1 MELTGTQ
8 FEQLERALLSAYPDE
23 GSLRR
28 MVRIVFTEALQA
40 VAEGSDHTERVD
52 KLIEW
57 AEAKGKVVD
66 LVRGAHRRNHGN
78 EQLKNFCRTA
88 YSQNLLE
95 AACADRPEVLPQ
107 DMVFAFVGLPL
118 SDIPIAQVVSAGRA
132 VLPPGASENPDDMDF
147 KDFNNDELLPVM
159 RLYGF
164 LRLALAKFT
173 RRKDQPP
180 TLVLFAR
187 ELHQALEDASS
198 AKTPLFQWIQ
208 RVETECQIPA
218 EPASPQL
225 VVSTKQGTLEV
236 SLMVTVRRYSKQPPD
251 QPLQYQVD
259 GCLYF
264 DQIVGR
270 PSPGGPPKPPLALSL
285 PEAPDQLGVVCPW
298 EQVAE
303 RTDQFLTAAKD
314 QLKYPVKQE
323 LGYRSY
329 MLSVELFLPLDYMG
343 AEVDRWPRAP
353 RQELLGQGYGVI
365 VRFGD
370 RISDDERLNELFLVW
385 DKLQELLQSPTSDID
400 LHGRFESP
408 ANLSEYATWQNLE
421 AKLKQKI
428 GIKLSCGLPESST
441 DQKGLFE
448 AILYGDVPIAV
459 WTRSTDLVEPDP
471 ESGEPRAVEIS
482 RALDTFLTVEHFRQP
497 GTLSEEL
504 KRVRQA
510 ALSEGAEGI
519 KGRCLGDH
527 ISFLLD
533 NPDRLPLF
541 PQLGS

>member
-1 MELTGTQ
+1 MELIGTQ
-8 FEQLERALLSAYPDE
+8 FEQLETALMKAYPDE
-23 GSLRR
+23 SALKR
-28 MVRIVFTEALQA
+28 MVRIVFTEALQT

-52 KLIEW
+52 NLIEW

-78 EQLKNFCRTA
+78 EQLRNFCRT
-88 YSQNLLE
+88 YSQNLLQ
-95 AACADRPEVLPQ
+95 AACADMPEVLSKET
-107 DMVFAFVGLPL
+107 VFAFVGLPL
-118 SDIPIAQVVSAGRA
+118 SAIPIDQVVGAGHA
-132 VLPPGASENPDDMDF
+132 VLPSGASENPDDMDF
-147 KDFNNDELLPVM
+147 KDFSNDELLPVM

-180 TLVLFAR
+180 TLLLFAR
-187 ELHQALEDASS
+187 ELHQAVEEP

-208 RVETECQIPA
+208 RVEAECQISA
-218 EPASPQL
+218 EPAFPQL
-225 VVSTKQGTLEV
+225 GTSMKQGRLEV
-236 SLMVTVRRYSKQPPD
+236 SLMVTVRRYSKQLPN
-251 QPLQYQVD
+251 QPLKYQVD

-270 PSPGGPPKPPLALSL
+270 PSLGEPPKPPLALSL
-285 PEAPDQLGVVCPW
+285 PDAPDQLGVVCPW

-303 RTDQFLTAAKD
+303 RTDQFLSVAIG
-314 QLKYPVKQE
+314 QLNNQVKQD
-323 LGYRSY
+323 LHYKDYR
-329 MLSVELFLPLDYMG
+329 LSVELFLPLDYMG

-353 RQELLGQGYGVI
+353 RQEPLGQGYGVI
-365 VRFGD
+365 VRFCD

-385 DKLQELLQSPTSDID
+385 DALQELLQSPNGDID
-400 LHGRFESP
+400 LHGQFESP
-408 ANLSEYATWQNLE
+408 SHWGEYANWRNLE

-428 GIKLSCGLPESST
+428 GIKLCCGLPESSP

-482 RALDTFLTVEHFRQP
+482 RALDTFLTVERFRQP
-497 GTLSEEL
+497 VTLSEEL
-504 KRVRQA
+504 KRVRQD
-510 ALSEGAEGI
+510 ALSEGGEGI